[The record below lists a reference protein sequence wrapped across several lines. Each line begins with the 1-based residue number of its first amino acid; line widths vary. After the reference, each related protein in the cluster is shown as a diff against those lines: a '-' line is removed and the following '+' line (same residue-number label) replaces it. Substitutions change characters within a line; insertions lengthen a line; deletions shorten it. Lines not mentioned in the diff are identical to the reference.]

1 MHSIRTRFILFFG
14 IFLLLACTIMGVF
27 SGLSIINT
35 GVAVCTNHGVPAVEK
50 ASTCFDPDE
59 FEAFCKNPSE
69 DDPFYETTRLA
80 LLEIKKTV
88 NCEYLYTMIPVSG
101 TEFMYVIDG
110 SCDPSDEDN
119 FSPLGTIEDIS
130 EYGTGPFSAMA
141 DGGVFSSGLEFQ
153 DEWGYTISS
162 YKGIVNSKGKVIG
175 FIGCDFNVDDIL
187 LILKKRVISIAIVSL
202 VTLVIG
208 ILLVLFFTSQIF
220 GRMKIISNAMEEI
233 SSGTADLTNRI
244 PENGNNELSRLA
256 VNCNAVIKSL
266 NDLIMKLQGET
277 GVLHET
283 GNELS
288 TKMENHLVV
297 LSTTAATIS
306 DISGNITEQ
315 TEKVDAI
322 TTGMQ
327 SVETE
332 IESLDNKL
340 SMQSKAIQQSSSVI
354 EQITENIKSV
364 DANVNEIIS
373 EYKLLVA
380 EADEGQQQQ
389 KSVSAQIGNIE
400 QQSENLMNANSSI
413 ASIAKQTNLL
423 AMNAAIEASH
433 AGEAGKGFAV
443 VAAEIR
449 TLAETSAKQSESI
462 SRLLQG
468 IKESIEGIVESSK
481 KSTSNFA
488 SVSQKIKHLE
498 QLISEVQTG
507 MNEERRGAENIL
519 NDMLTLEGTTKDI
532 NAASSQMKGQSVS
545 VFEGIRLLKELAEK
559 TFDQSN
565 TVTSHMEEMKNTAQ
579 AAMSASDR
587 NLAAT
592 NKVADMINGFATEK

>member
-14 IFLLLACTIMGVF
+14 IFLLLSCTLMGVF
-27 SGLSIINT
+27 SGISIIKT
-35 GVAVCTNHGVPAVEK
+35 GVAVCTDHGVPAVEK
-50 ASTCFDPDE
+50 AASSFDPDE

-69 DDPFYETTRLA
+69 DDPFYETTRLT

-88 NCEYLYTMIPVSG
+88 NCQYLYTMIPVSG

-119 FSPLGTIEDIS
+119 FSPLGTIEDI
-130 EYGTGPFSAMA
+130 EDYGKGPLSAMA
-141 DGGVFSSGLEFQ
+141 DGGIYSSGLEYQ

-162 YKGIVNSKGKVIG
+162 YKGIVNSQGKVIG

-187 LILKKRVISIAIVSL
+187 SILKKRVISIAIVSL
-202 VTLVIG
+202 VILAIG

-288 TKMENHLVV
+288 TKMENHLGV

-315 TEKVDAI
+315 TEKVEAI

-340 SMQSKAIQQSSSVI
+340 SMQSKAIEQSSSVI
-354 EQITENIKSV
+354 EQITANIKSV
-364 DANVNEIIS
+364 DENVNEILS

-389 KSVSAQIGNIE
+389 KSVSTQIGNIE
-400 QQSENLMNANSSI
+400 QQSENLMNANAAIS
-413 ASIAKQTNLL
+413 SIAKQTNLL

-449 TLAETSAKQSESI
+449 TLAETSAKQSDSI
-462 SRLLQG
+462 SKLLQA

-579 AAMSASDR
+579 AAMNASDR

>member
-14 IFLLLACTIMGVF
+14 IFLLLACSLMGVF
-27 SGLSIINT
+27 SGISIIRT
-35 GVAVCTNHGVPAVEK
+35 GVAVCTDHGVPAVEK
-50 ASTCFDPDE
+50 AASIIDPDK
-59 FEAFCKNPSE
+59 FEAFCKNLSV
-69 DDPFYETTRLA
+69 DDPYYEETRLA

-110 SCDPSDEDN
+110 SCDPSDEEN

-130 EYGTGPFSAMA
+130 DYGEGPLSAMA
-141 DGGVFSSGLEFQ
+141 DGGVYSSGLEHQ

-202 VTLVIG
+202 VILAIG

-220 GRMKIISNAMEEI
+220 GRMKIISDAMEEI

-244 PENGNNELSRLA
+244 PEKGNNELSRLA
-256 VNCNAVIKSL
+256 INCNAVIKSL

-288 TKMENHLVV
+288 TKMENHLGV

-315 TEKVDAI
+315 TEKVEAI

-340 SMQSKAIQQSSSVI
+340 SMQSKAIEQSSSVI
-354 EQITENIKSV
+354 EQITANIKSV
-364 DANVNEIIS
+364 DENVNEILS

-389 KSVSAQIGNIE
+389 KSVSTQIGNIE
-400 QQSENLMNANSSI
+400 QQSENLMNANAAIS
-413 ASIAKQTNLL
+413 SIAKQTNLL

-449 TLAETSAKQSESI
+449 TLAETSAKQSDSI
-462 SRLLQG
+462 SRLLQA
-468 IKESIEGIVESSK
+468 IKESIEGIVDSSK

-532 NAASSQMKGQSVS
+532 NAASSQMKGQSAS
-545 VFEGIRLLKELAEK
+545 VFEGIRLLKALAEK

-565 TVTSHMEEMKNTAQ
+565 TVTTHMEEMKNTAQ
-579 AAMSASDR
+579 AAMNASDR

>member
-14 IFLLLACTIMGVF
+14 IFLLLACSLMGVF
-27 SGLSIINT
+27 SGISIIRT
-35 GVAVCTNHGVPAVEK
+35 GVAVCTDHGVPAVEK
-50 ASTCFDPDE
+50 AASSFDPDE

-69 DDPFYETTRLA
+69 DDPFYETTRLT

-88 NCEYLYTMIPVSG
+88 NCQYLYTMIPVSG

-119 FSPLGTIEDIS
+119 FSPLGTIEDI
-130 EYGTGPFSAMA
+130 EDYGKGPLSAMA
-141 DGGVFSSGLEFQ
+141 DGGIYSSGLEYQ

-162 YKGIVNSKGKVIG
+162 YKGIVNSQGKVIG

-187 LILKKRVISIAIVSL
+187 SILKKRVISIAIVSL
-202 VTLVIG
+202 VILAIG

-220 GRMKIISNAMEEI
+220 GRMKIISDAMEEI

-244 PENGNNELSRLA
+244 PEKGNNELSRLA

-288 TKMENHLVV
+288 TKMENHLGV

-315 TEKVDAI
+315 TEKVEAI

-340 SMQSKAIQQSSSVI
+340 SMQSKAIEQSSSVI
-354 EQITENIKSV
+354 EQITANIKSV
-364 DANVNEIIS
+364 DENVNEILS
-373 EYKLLVA
+373 EYKRLVA

-389 KSVSAQIGNIE
+389 KSVSTQIGNIE
-400 QQSENLMNANSSI
+400 QQSENLMNANAAIS
-413 ASIAKQTNLL
+413 SIAKQTNLL

-449 TLAETSAKQSESI
+449 TLAETSAKQSDSI
-462 SRLLQG
+462 SKLLQA
-468 IKESIEGIVESSK
+468 IKESIEGIVDSSK

-532 NAASSQMKGQSVS
+532 NAASSQMKGQSAS

-579 AAMSASDR
+579 AAMNASDR

>member
-1 MHSIRTRFILFFG
+1 
-14 IFLLLACTIMGVF
+14 MGVF
-27 SGLSIINT
+27 SGISIIRT
-35 GVAVCTNHGVPAVEK
+35 GVAVCTDHGVPAVEK
-50 ASTCFDPDE
+50 AASSFDPDE

-69 DDPFYETTRLA
+69 DDPFYETTRLT

-88 NCEYLYTMIPVSG
+88 NCQYLYTMIPVSG

-119 FSPLGTIEDIS
+119 FSPLGTIEDI
-130 EYGTGPFSAMA
+130 EDYGKGPLSAMA
-141 DGGVFSSGLEFQ
+141 DGGIYSSGLEYQ

-162 YKGIVNSKGKVIG
+162 YKGIVNSQGKVIG

-187 LILKKRVISIAIVSL
+187 SILKKRVISIAIVSL
-202 VTLVIG
+202 VILAIG

-244 PENGNNELSRLA
+244 PEKGNNELSRLA
-256 VNCNAVIKSL
+256 INCNAVIKSL

-288 TKMENHLVV
+288 TKMENHLGV

-315 TEKVDAI
+315 TEKVEAI

-340 SMQSKAIQQSSSVI
+340 SMQSKAIEQSSSVI
-354 EQITENIKSV
+354 EQITANIKSV
-364 DANVNEIIS
+364 DENVNEILS

-389 KSVSAQIGNIE
+389 KSVSTQIGNIE
-400 QQSENLMNANSSI
+400 QQSENLMNANAAIS
-413 ASIAKQTNLL
+413 SIAKQTNLL

-449 TLAETSAKQSESI
+449 TLAETSAKQSDSI
-462 SRLLQG
+462 SRLLQA
-468 IKESIEGIVESSK
+468 IKESIEGIVDSSK

-532 NAASSQMKGQSVS
+532 NAASSQMKGQSAS

-565 TVTSHMEEMKNTAQ
+565 AVTSHMEEMKNTAQ
-579 AAMSASDR
+579 AAMNASDR

>member
-14 IFLLLACTIMGVF
+14 IFLLLACSLMGVF
-27 SGLSIINT
+27 SGISIIRT
-35 GVAVCTNHGVPAVEK
+35 GVAVCTDHGVPAVEK
-50 ASTCFDPDE
+50 AASSFDPDE

-69 DDPFYETTRLA
+69 DDPFYETTRLT

-88 NCEYLYTMIPVSG
+88 NCQYLYTMIPVSG

-119 FSPLGTIEDIS
+119 FSPLGTIEDI
-130 EYGTGPFSAMA
+130 EDYGKGPLSAMA
-141 DGGVFSSGLEFQ
+141 DGGIYSSGLEYQ

-162 YKGIVNSKGKVIG
+162 YKGIVNSQGKVIG

-187 LILKKRVISIAIVSL
+187 SILKKRVISIAIVSL
-202 VTLVIG
+202 VILAIG

-244 PENGNNELSRLA
+244 PEKGNNELSRLA
-256 VNCNAVIKSL
+256 INCNAVIKSL

-288 TKMENHLVV
+288 TKMENHLGV

-315 TEKVDAI
+315 TEKVEAI

-340 SMQSKAIQQSSSVI
+340 SMQSKAIEQSSSVI
-354 EQITENIKSV
+354 EQITANIKSV
-364 DANVNEIIS
+364 DENVNEILS

-389 KSVSAQIGNIE
+389 KSVSTQIGNIE
-400 QQSENLMNANSSI
+400 QQSENLMNANAAIS
-413 ASIAKQTNLL
+413 SIAKQTNLL

-449 TLAETSAKQSESI
+449 TLAETSAKQSDSI
-462 SRLLQG
+462 SRLLQA
-468 IKESIEGIVESSK
+468 IKESIEGIVDSSK

-532 NAASSQMKGQSVS
+532 NAASSQMKGQSAS

-565 TVTSHMEEMKNTAQ
+565 AVTSHMEEMKNTAQ
-579 AAMSASDR
+579 AAMNASDR